1 MKDFNKKQLDQISS
15 WLKKQHQTIAVAESA
30 TAGALQFALSAAVD
44 ASMFFQ
50 GGVTVYN
57 LGQKCKHLGVEPIH
71 AQSVNCV
78 SQIVATQMAQGVS
91 ALYNCDW
98 GIGITGYASPVP
110 ESDNKVF
117 AYYSIVFKN
126 KVKASGKISPR
137 MADPQELQIKYTST
151 VLEKLS
157 KIL

>member
-1 MKDFNKKQLDQISS
+1 MNNFNKKQLDQISA
-15 WLKKQHQTIAVAESA
+15 WFKKQHQTIAVAESV
-30 TAGALQFALSAAVD
+30 TAGALQFALSGAVD

-50 GGVTVYN
+50 GGVTAYN
-57 LGQKCKHLGVEPIH
+57 LGQKCRHLGVEPIH

-78 SQIVATQMAQGVS
+78 SQQVATQMALGVS
-91 ALYNCDW
+91 ALYGSDW

-110 ESDNKVF
+110 ESDNTVF
-117 AYYSIVFKN
+117 AYYSIVFNN

-137 MADPQELQIKYTST
+137 MADPQETQLKYTST